1 MPIAATLR
9 CRPPCVATG
18 PAERL
23 DDPVEVGLGRCRLQV
38 VVLVVA
44 SRAAAISGSV
54 RVTGTIFDPH
64 LPDNEA
70 TAGTAVK

>member
-1 MPIAATLR
+1 
-9 CRPPCVATG
+9 VATG

-44 SRAAAISGSV
+44 SRAATISGTV
-54 RVTGTIFDPH
+54 RVTSKTFDPH